1 MKRLLPVALIGVF
14 AVAGT
19 LAAAAADVPLK
30 AGEDPKAGAS
40 AAPGD
45 LKAELPPAQY
55 NRVVKPIEAK
65 IEAAE
70 KIMKVHDKEKE
81 KDAEKRNARLLLG
94 CKTRA
99 AEAYLGA
106 SLAAK
111 KAINLV
117 KTDGQKTAIK
127 EQYEEPNRK
136 KAIDIFAELAG
147 EAYDKGDLRMAVGYY
162 KRILAIDKKNKVAR
176 DELTKIAK
184 EFQEAKQ
191 SRKRSGSKS
200 GGSDDLR
207 SWDRPDY
214 SRTGRRTGR
223 NPSDPSD
230 WSKTGRGRG
239 RGKY

>member
-1 MKRLLPVALIGVF
+1 MKRFLPAAVICMFTVAAVIG
-14 AVAGT
+14 AEAAG
-19 LAAAAADVPLK
+19 VPWK
-30 AGEDPKAGAS
+30 TGDNPKQDAS
-40 AAPGD
+40 AAPSD
-45 LKAELPPAQY
+45 LKAELAPAQY
-55 NRVVKPIEAK
+55 KRVIKPIEAK
-65 IEAAE
+65 LEAAE
-70 KIMKVHDKEKE
+70 KIMKVHDKEME
-81 KDAEKRNARLLLG
+81 KDTEKRNARLLLG

-117 KTDGQKTAIK
+117 KKDGQKAAIK

-162 KRILAIDKKNKVAR
+162 KRILSIDKENAQAK
-176 DELTKIAK
+176 EGITKIFR
-184 EFQEAKQ
+184 EVQEAKQ
-191 SRKRSGSKS
+191 SGKKSGSKS

-214 SRTGRRTGR
+214 SRTGR
-223 NPSDPSD
+223 NPRD
-230 WSKTGRGRG
+230 WSKTGRPN
-239 RGKY
+239 Y

>member
-1 MKRLLPVALIGVF
+1 MKRFLPAALIGVF
-14 AVAGT
+14 VVAGVIGAE
-19 LAAAAADVPLK
+19 AAGVPWK
-30 AGEDPKAGAS
+30 TGDDPKQGAS
-40 AAPGD
+40 AAPSD
-45 LKAELPPAQY
+45 LKAELAPAQY
-55 NRVVKPIEAK
+55 NRIVKPIEAK

-70 KIMKVHDKEKE
+70 RIMKAHDKEME
-81 KDAEKRNARLLLG
+81 KAAEKRNARLLLG

-111 KAINLV
+111 KGLSLV
-117 KTDGQKTAIK
+117 KKDGQKAAIK

-162 KRILAIDKKNKVAR
+162 KRILSIDKENAVAR
-176 DELTKIAK
+176 EGLTKIAK

-191 SRKRSGSKS
+191 SGKRSGSKS

-214 SRTGRRTGR
+214 SRTGR
-223 NPSDPSD
+223 NPRDY
-230 WSKTGRGRG
+230 SKTGRPNC
-239 RGKY
+239 